1 MSELHIKE
9 SNAVVIYCGFNQN
22 DKEKYVDLID
32 YDFFEMRSIREK
44 GIFNYQGK
52 DYIVDDVKFVASNP
66 DYMSRAYKDIDT
78 GNLLNYLQELAKA
91 PAGRR
96 IDEKGQICLWDY
108 NSCFINQKRG
118 RRVTLEASNCKK
130 KIHIFGDS
138 RVSGYMLEDK
148 DLFSNILQHLLNDAE
163 IDYGIINYGIPG
175 REIERMEFQLEKAK
189 LRAGDIVFIM
199 TACHEYR
206 VNPFER
212 QQQFALHMKK
222 IKSICDKRNVKLCY
236 INLPVTVE
244 MITPSKD
251 EQKII
256 ELYRNYKFN
265 EYTLNKIEYFKEYLF
280 VALAGYSIYHF
291 DMAIEFNKQHED
303 LLFIN
308 MHHYSPVGNK
318 IIADAMYKLITVL
331 CNSEYDKKK
340 VCKLYE
346 NAEKDVK
353 RYIKSEKIGY
363 SVLGKTKICLGGGIK
378 FLFTEQGRFR
388 CRIWGTSIIKE
399 IHAKK
404 NSNSKRYGAIV
415 MNANPFTVGHR
426 HLVEY
431 ACHEVDYLYIFV
443 LEEDRSEISFDDRL
457 HMVYLGVKDLKNV
470 IVTTGGRNVIS

>member
-363 SVLGKTKICLGGGIK
+363 SVLGKTKICLGGGYKI
-378 FLFTEQGRFR
+378 LIYRTR
-388 CRIWGTSIIKE
+388 
-399 IHAKK
+399 
-404 NSNSKRYGAIV
+404 
-415 MNANPFTVGHR
+415 TV
-426 HLVEY
+426 
-431 ACHEVDYLYIFV
+431 
-443 LEEDRSEISFDDRL
+443 
-457 HMVYLGVKDLKNV
+457 
-470 IVTTGGRNVIS
+470 